1 MASMPIVVGA
11 DGSEQSSRAVEWAAR
26 EAVRR
31 KAPLRIVSVSAMPPR
46 MRPQHASPATIAD
59 ILHKISARTLAAAL
73 TRAKEVAPGLLVEA
87 DLVSGPPAPTLA
99 AYASGA
105 SMLVVGVRGAGGF
118 SAMVLG
124 SVSRYVAMH
133 ASCPVVV
140 AQEDSMAVHREVVV
154 GVADPAEAAGSLG
167 FAFEEASMRGA
178 LLMAVHAL
186 APYPV
191 APSRGEEDL
200 ALAAWL
206 HRAPGAA
213 EQAAQPAAGGPA
225 DEAVAAAELTQV
237 LAGWQDKYPEVRVSQ
252 DIVRGHP
259 GRVLA
264 SYSAR
269 ADLVV
274 IGRHH
279 GPEGGAASI
288 GSIQHPVLNH
298 AHGPIAIVPS
308 SR

>member
-31 KAPLRIVSVSAMPPR
+31 KAPLRIVSVSVMPSR
-46 MRPQHASPATIAD
+46 MRPYNATPSTVAD

-73 TRAKEVAPGLLVEA
+73 TRAREVAPGLLIDA
-87 DLVSGPPAPTLA
+87 DLVTGAPAQALTA
-99 AYASGA
+99 CGNGA
-105 SMLVVGVRGAGGF
+105 SMLVVGARGAGGF
-118 SAMVLG
+118 TAMVLG

-133 ASCPVVV
+133 APCPVVV
-140 AQEDSMAVHREVVV
+140 AHEDSVAVHREVVV
-154 GVADPAEAAGSLG
+154 GVADPAEAADSLG

-178 LLMAVHAL
+178 LLRAVHAL
-186 APYPV
+186 ARYP
-191 APSRGEEDL
+191 ASSSWDEEDL
-200 ALAAWL
+200 KLAGWL
-206 HRAPGAA
+206 HAAPGLDD
-213 EQAAQPAAGGPA
+213 AGARGEPP
-225 DEAVAAAELTQV
+225 DEAAAAAELAQV
-237 LAGWQDKYPEVRVSQ
+237 LAGWRDKYPEVRVSQ
-252 DIVRGHP
+252 DVVRGHP

-274 IGRHH
+274 IGRH
-279 GPEGGAASI
+279 GGREGFAGV

-298 AHGPIAIVPS
+298 AHGPIAIIPS
-308 SR
+308 AH

>member
-31 KAPLRIVSVSAMPPR
+31 KAPLRIVSVSAMPSR
-46 MRPQHASPATIAD
+46 MRPRNANPATVAD
-59 ILHKISARTLAAAL
+59 ILHKISARDLAAAL
-73 TRAKEVAPGLLVEA
+73 TRARELAPGLHIDT
-87 DLVSGPPAPTLA
+87 DLVTGPPAQTLTA
-99 AYASGA
+99 CGSGA
-105 SMLVVGVRGAGGF
+105 SMLVVGARGAGGF

-140 AQEDSMAVHREVVV
+140 AHEDSVAVHRAVVV
-154 GVADPAEAAGSLG
+154 GVGDPAEAADSLG

-178 LLMAVHAL
+178 VLTVVHAL
-186 APYPV
+186 ARYP
-191 APSRGEEDL
+191 ASSSWDDEDL
-200 ALAAWL
+200 KLAGWL
-206 HRAPGAA
+206 HAAPGLDAPG
-213 EQAAQPAAGGPA
+213 EVGEPP
-225 DEAVAAAELTQV
+225 DETAAAAELAKV
-237 LAGWQDKYPEVRVSQ
+237 LADWREKYPEVHSSL

-264 SYSAR
+264 SYAAR

-274 IGRHH
+274 IGRH
-279 GPEGGAASI
+279 GDREGIASV
-288 GSIQHPVLNH
+288 GSIQHPVLSH
-298 AHGPIAIVPS
+298 AHGPIAVVPATH
-308 SR
+308 

>member
-1 MASMPIVVGA
+1 
-11 DGSEQSSRAVEWAAR
+11 
-26 EAVRR
+26 
-31 KAPLRIVSVSAMPPR
+31 
-46 MRPQHASPATIAD
+46 
-59 ILHKISARTLAAAL
+59 
-73 TRAKEVAPGLLVEA
+73 
-87 DLVSGPPAPTLA
+87 
-99 AYASGA
+99 
-105 SMLVVGVRGAGGF
+105 MLVVGARGAGGF

-124 SVSRYVAMH
+124 SVSRYVALH
-133 ASCPVVV
+133 APCPVVV
-140 AQEDSMAVHREVVV
+140 AHEDSVAVHREVVV
-154 GVADPAEAAGSLG
+154 GVGDPAEAADSLG

-186 APYPV
+186 ARYPLPV
-191 APSRGEEDL
+191 PLGGEDRKL
-200 ALAAWL
+200 ARWL
-206 HRAPGAA
+206 PGAPG
-213 EQAAQPAAGGPA
+213 P
-225 DEAVAAAELTQV
+225 DEAGEPAGEVVAAAELAQV

-274 IGRHH
+274 IGRH
-279 GPEGGAASI
+279 GGREGIAGV

-308 SR
+308 AH

>member
-31 KAPLRIVSVSAMPPR
+31 KAPLRIVSVSVMPSR
-46 MRPQHASPATIAD
+46 MRPQDATPATVAD

-73 TRAKEVAPGLLVEA
+73 TRAREVAPGLLVDA
-87 DLVSGPPAPTLA
+87 DLATGAPAPALVA
-99 AYASGA
+99 AASGA
-105 SMLVVGVRGAGGF
+105 SMLVVGARGAGGF

-124 SVSRYVAMH
+124 SVSRYVALH
-133 ASCPVVV
+133 APCPVVV
-140 AQEDSMAVHREVVV
+140 AHEDSMAVHREVVV
-154 GVADPAEAAGSLG
+154 GVGDPAEAADSLG

-186 APYPV
+186 ARYPV
-191 APSRGEEDL
+191 PASFGDE
-200 ALAAWL
+200 ALSGWL
-206 HRAPGAA
+206 PGA
-213 EQAAQPAAGGPA
+213 PAADETGEPA
-225 DEAVAAAELTQV
+225 DEAVAAAELAQA

-269 ADLVV
+269 ANLVV
-274 IGRHH
+274 IGRHSES
-279 GPEGGAASI
+279 GAGGV

-298 AHGPIAIVPS
+298 AHGPIAIVPAAH
-308 SR
+308 

>member
-31 KAPLRIVSVSAMPPR
+31 KVPLRIVSVSAMPSR
-46 MRPQHASPATIAD
+46 MRPRNSNPATVAD
-59 ILHKISARTLAAAL
+59 ILHKISARTLAAAI
-73 TRAKEVAPGLLVEA
+73 TRAREVAPGLLVDA
-87 DLVSGPPAPTLA
+87 DLVTGAPAKALTA
-99 AYASGA
+99 SASGA
-105 SMLVVGVRGAGGF
+105 SMLVVGARGAGGF

-124 SVSRYVAMH
+124 SVSRYVAQH
-133 ASCPVVV
+133 APCPVVV
-140 AQEDSMAVHREVVV
+140 AHEDSVAVHREVVV
-154 GVADPAEAAGSLG
+154 GVGDPAEAADSLG

-186 APYPV
+186 GRYPV
-191 APSRGEEDL
+191 SAPLGDEDL
-200 ALAAWL
+200 KL
-206 HRAPGAA
+206 PGART
-213 EQAAQPAAGGPA
+213 A
-225 DEAVAAAELTQV
+225 DEARELPDEAAAGAELAQA

-252 DIVRGHP
+252 DIIRGHP

-274 IGRHH
+274 IGRHSGH
-279 GPEGGAASI
+279 QSGVAGV

-308 SR
+308 AH